1 MNSSNRLNDDLV
13 SYVDDVDNGRVE
25 ERPDV
30 PCFSRMVNLFNA
42 SANTLEEFDQ
52 QFHHAAKVATGMVVG
67 LELSSTKNKL
77 PNDWF

>member
-1 MNSSNRLNDDLV
+1 MVNRIKMDSRELSNRLNDDLV

-30 PCFSRMVNLFNA
+30 PCFSRMINLFNA

-52 QFHHAAKVATGMVVG
+52 QFPARPSRNWNGEGTR
-67 LELSSTKNKL
+67 STV
-77 PNDWF
+77 